1 MTEHAQVVVGASHA
15 GVSLALQLRKEG
27 WQGPIQLVGAETQLP
42 YHRPPLS
49 KDLLS
54 GAKNLDGILLRP
66 EKVYEDND
74 IELVLGA
81 VATKIDRTARSV
93 ELDCGRVLFY
103 DKLALCTGARVRELP
118 GDHQSDRILYLR
130 TAEDARRIQRF
141 ATAGSRV
148 VIVGGGYIG
157 LEAAAVLQKLGL
169 EVTVLEMADRVLE
182 RVTSE
187 TLSSYLTT
195 LHAMHGVS
203 IKTQSSVAGI
213 TGGEDETQPISVQCG
228 DGQNYLADL
237 ILIGIGVLPET
248 SLAKSAGL
256 VTDNGI
262 VVTETGMTS
271 DPNIFAAG
279 DCTSHPNRFGGGLTR
294 LESVQNANDQARVVA
309 GNILGKNAVYDVV
322 PWFWSDQ
329 YDIKL
334 QMAGINRHY
343 DRTLIRGDSTS
354 LENEGFCVFYLRDD
368 KLIAADCVGRPKE
381 FMVSKQLI
389 TKGITPELSSLTD
402 EKVEPASWLK

>member
-1 MTEHAQVVVGASHA
+1 MTEHAQVIVGASHA

-54 GAKNLDGILLRP
+54 GTKTLDGIRLRP
-66 EKVYEDND
+66 EKVYADYN
-74 IELVLGA
+74 IELILGA
-81 VATKIDRTARSV
+81 VATKIDRDARTV
-93 ELDCGRVLFY
+93 DLDCGRTLLY
-103 DKLALCTGARVRELP
+103 DKLALCTGARVREFP
-118 GDHQSDRILYLR
+118 GAPQSDRILYLR
-130 TAEDARRIQRF
+130 NAEDALRLQRL
-141 ATAGSRV
+141 AKSGSRA
-148 VIVGGGYIG
+148 VIIGGGYIG

-195 LHAMHGVS
+195 LHAMHGVTV
-203 IKTQSSVAGI
+203 KTGCSVTCI
-213 TGGEDETQPISVQCG
+213 TGGEDETQALSVECG
-228 DGQNYLADL
+228 DGEHYTADL
-237 ILIGIGVLPET
+237 ILVGIGVLPET
-248 SLAKSAGL
+248 TLAESADLETDDGIL
-256 VTDNGI
+256 VS
-262 VVTETGMTS
+262 ETGMTS
-271 DPNIFAAG
+271 DSDIFAAG
-279 DCTSHPNRFGGGLTR
+279 DCTRHPNRFSGGLTR

-309 GNILGKNAVYDVV
+309 GNMLGKQSVYDLV

-334 QMAGINRHY
+334 QMVGINRHY
-343 DRTLIRGDSTS
+343 DRTLTRGDSAS

-381 FMVSKQLI
+381 FMASKQLI
-389 TKGITPELSSLTD
+389 TKGLTPEPSSLTD
-402 EKVEPASWLK
+402 EQVEPASWLK